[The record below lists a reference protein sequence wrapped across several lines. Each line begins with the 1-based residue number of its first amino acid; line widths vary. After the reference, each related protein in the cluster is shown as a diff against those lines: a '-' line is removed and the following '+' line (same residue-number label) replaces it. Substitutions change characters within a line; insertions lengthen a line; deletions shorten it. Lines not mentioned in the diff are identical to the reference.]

1 MAEPKPKYFIDSEDE
16 LMYLEM
22 LEEMDSLTANT
33 LYHKI
38 KDDKVTGNMSTTA
51 GKKTFET
58 YTYKNLRYIILGC
71 KQCSAEDRVKAL
83 ATFIFKASLNVPMN
97 ALVSNDHL
105 KKILFDNLHQKLPEL
120 YAWSNVEYE
129 P

>member
-1 MAEPKPKYFIDSEDE
+1 MAEKPKYFIDEDDE

-22 LEEMDSLTANT
+22 LEDMDSLTANT

-38 KDDKVTGNMSTTA
+38 KHDKVVGNMSKTA
-51 GKKTFET
+51 SSKTFED

-83 ATFIFKASLNVPMN
+83 ATFIFKASLNTAMN
-97 ALVSNDHL
+97 ALVSNAHL
-105 KKILFDNLHQKLPEL
+105 KKILFDNLHQKMPDIYSWYGLD
-120 YAWSNVEYE
+120 YE
-129 P
+129 S